1 MVLAGLEQRG
11 DRIVN
16 PLKPDQMSPSERLAE
31 LAEIL
36 ADGLMRLQAK
46 KSSRS
51 AGESGESS
59 LHSMPCLSA
68 HPNSLEAENI
78 G

>member
-1 MVLAGLEQRG
+1 M
-11 DRIVN
+11 N
-16 PLKPDQMSPSERLAE
+16 PLKPDLMSSSERLAE
-31 LAEIL
+31 IAEIL
-36 ADGLMRLQAK
+36 AAGLMRLQAK

-59 LHSMPCLSA
+59 LHSMPGLSA
-68 HPNSLEAENI
+68 HPNSIEPENV

>member
-1 MVLAGLEQRG
+1 MQHSRFENYSVQE
-11 DRIVN
+11 RI
-16 PLKPDQMSPSERLAE
+16 DEI
-31 LAEIL
+31 AEIL

-59 LHSMPCLSA
+59 LHSMPGLSA
-68 HPNSLEAENI
+68 HPNSFETENV